1 VLREESQVLGEETI
15 PEEHRRE
22 ESQDQEG
29 NQGAQ
34 NVDHMVGNSLG
45 MEEVVEDILEEV
57 VGEHL
62 EAAAA
67 AVDLEDLDQAE
78 ARDETCSVDIA
89 QLAIVLP
96 GMAFEP
102 QKNHMPESEGRQRK
116 YPHGFALS
124 EQVCEF
130 TSEILHHV
138 TGTGI
143 SPQLTPRIAG
153 SLGTCGGF
161 GSDSS
166 FFSSATLMS
175 FTSLPRKTMYS

>member
-1 VLREESQVLGEETI
+1 VAHQVRLGGAGDQVDPEVQWVLATGKIDRVLREGSQVLGEETI

-29 NQGAQ
+29 NQGGQ

-67 AVDLEDLDQAE
+67 AVEPEDLDQAE

-96 GMAFEP
+96 GMAFE
-102 QKNHMPESEGRQRK
+102 
-116 YPHGFALS
+116 
-124 EQVCEF
+124 
-130 TSEILHHV
+130 
-138 TGTGI
+138 
-143 SPQLTPRIAG
+143 TP
-153 SLGTCGGF
+153 
-161 GSDSS
+161 
-166 FFSSATLMS
+166 
-175 FTSLPRKTMYS
+175 KK